1 MDGPSPRQCLM
12 QAFGA
17 GGSTVWVL
25 LVDSAA
31 FDLYG
36 HELIYENTNEKEML
50 ETTQGFCN

>member
-1 MDGPSPRQCLM
+1 M